1 MRAAVIDIGSSSIK
15 LIIGERAEDDVK
27 IIESLKNV
35 LPIGKNTFFGG
46 RIPQEIINQTVGFI
60 EKYKQV
66 LKEYEI
72 SECMVIATTAVREA
86 RNKDIFIDAIF
97 RKTGFNID
105 VFNVGDVVYYIDSYL
120 SQKLKKAYPI
130 NDKNLIIAELGA
142 GSLDISVMEKGS
154 TIMNVGFP
162 IGTLKLKQ
170 LMSDLDG
177 SIEEI
182 YGAVKEFILNEI
194 FYLKHSLPNLE
205 IDDVILIDE
214 NYSQY
219 LQTVLPS
226 TKRESNFFQFKL
238 AEAEEFLTSL
248 INKNQDEISSVYKIP
263 QDITDTIIGY
273 AIVLNTLFKLTRNR
287 HIYILETS
295 LAEAILAN
303 TLFSV
308 ELSKK
313 KNKLNQLISVANF
326 LCLKYNLDWKHAR
339 HVAGLAEM
347 LFNELKENLS
357 LQETDSLYL
366 ILAAYLHDIGMF
378 VNNRSHHK
386 HSEYI
391 ISSLSL
397 FRLTEE
403 EIKIIA
409 CIARYHR
416 RTAPVKTHIL
426 YNSLAPNNQILAQK
440 LSAILRIA
448 NSLDRSHRQKV
459 KKIEIAFNRKQDITL
474 TVHTPE
480 SFVLEKA
487 SFLGNRKLFEEVSG
501 NKINLAIKNP
511 E

>member
-1 MRAAVIDIGSSSIK
+1 M
-15 LIIGERAEDDVK
+15 
-27 IIESLKNV
+27 
-35 LPIGKNTFFGG
+35 
-46 RIPQEIINQTVGFI
+46 
-60 EKYKQV
+60 
-66 LKEYEI
+66 
-72 SECMVIATTAVREA
+72 
-86 RNKDIFIDAIF
+86 
-97 RKTGFNID
+97 
-105 VFNVGDVVYYIDSYL
+105 
-120 SQKLKKAYPI
+120 
-130 NDKNLIIAELGA
+130 
-142 GSLDISVMEKGS
+142 
-154 TIMNVGFP
+154 
-162 IGTLKLKQ
+162 
-170 LMSDLDG
+170 
-177 SIEEI
+177 
-182 YGAVKEFILNEI
+182 
-194 FYLKHSLPNLE
+194 
-205 IDDVILIDE
+205 
-214 NYSQY
+214 
-219 LQTVLPS
+219 
-226 TKRESNFFQFKL
+226 
-238 AEAEEFLTSL
+238 
-248 INKNQDEISSVYKIP
+248 
-263 QDITDTIIGY
+263 
-273 AIVLNTLFKLTRNR
+273 
-287 HIYILETS
+287 
-295 LAEAILAN
+295 AEAILAN

-474 TVHTPE
+474 TVHTLK
-480 SFVLEKA
+480 VLCWRE
-487 SFLGNRKLFEEVSG
+487 LSG
-501 NKINLAIKNP
+501 Q
-511 E
+511 